1 MNVRALILGVLLVTV
16 GSWACTQP
24 QPAEEAPA
32 AADVAQEE
40 TLQSSSSEPESALT
54 KQVIEVEQA
63 WAAALEACDTDVLAS
78 LITDDFSFT
87 DYNGMTYSRHW
98 FLETSVPKC
107 ARNVVRIEPMQI
119 TFNDGD
125 NAAIVMSRYH
135 QFINDTPEPVHQLQH
150 VLVRHG
156 GTWQVAHHH
165 SAIMQD
171 IGPEIGKAFA
181 QLGEGASTRKAPVF
195 EPQIARYSGDVTKNP
210 PADRVASEKEA
221 VYTALK
227 YVNLFQNCRTA
238 HLEDVMSEGY
248 LISGYNGM
256 TYTRQWMVDASDA
269 CYHDLQ
275 RIEPL
280 QIRLYGDNTAVLL
293 GRYHQYVGGQ
303 PYDLRHITVTLFREE
318 GGAWR
323 VAHHYST
330 TFNEYAGS
338 NEGKLFFSVADN
350 STIVSLPTPNWV
362 VHRPLL
368 APEEQPWMFAGD
380 GDNLHD

>member
-125 NAAIVMSRYH
+125 NAAIVMSKYH

-195 EPQIARYSGDVTKNP
+195 EPGIMHN
-210 PADRVASEKEA
+210 
-221 VYTALK
+221 
-227 YVNLFQNCRTA
+227 
-238 HLEDVMSEGY
+238 
-248 LISGYNGM
+248 I
-256 TYTRQWMVDASDA
+256 
-269 CYHDLQ
+269 
-275 RIEPL
+275 
-280 QIRLYGDNTAVLL
+280 
-293 GRYHQYVGGQ
+293 
-303 PYDLRHITVTLFREE
+303 
-318 GGAWR
+318 
-323 VAHHYST
+323 
-330 TFNEYAGS
+330 
-338 NEGKLFFSVADN
+338 
-350 STIVSLPTPNWV
+350 
-362 VHRPLL
+362 
-368 APEEQPWMFAGD
+368 
-380 GDNLHD
+380 